1 MNGNTAGDP
10 DGQYT
15 FVSEQGNSAIDYALV
30 SLDFMSKASL
40 FLEIGCKSESR
51 HIPLHLSISYNPDH
65 CTTKCKTSKKEHRIV
80 FRWDP
85 DKTDLFSEAV
95 SSKIFREKLTE
106 AYNLLNESVEFAT
119 KLFTDNLL
127 QAADVMKRTFW
138 FDNSKGH
145 VTNQWFDRE
154 CKVKRRETRQALLRF
169 KKTNDD
175 KDKHIYVQKRSQY
188 KSTIAE
194 KKNKYERSVHH
205 ELFSN
210 KQNSRKIWD
219 SVRKARQKKK
229 TLPDIEITKWE
240 THFRNVLN
248 HSSSITDQIDDHDR
262 TRPQA
267 NRASMSDYHM
277 NEMCIDELD
286 RPISKEEVRQSIRN
300 LKQGKAPELDNICG
314 EYLKYA
320 EANITPFFYPSI

>member
-1 MNGNTAGDP
+1 MIIGDLNARIGHWNNAEDDSDFNDNEEVKSRNSRNNYINQFWKFLIDFCTTFQCLPLNGNTAGDP

-15 FVSEQGNSAIDYALV
+15 FVSEQGNSVIDYALV

-40 FLEIGCKSESR
+40 FLEIGCRSESS
-51 HIPLHLSISYNPDH
+51 HMPLPLSISYNPNH
-65 CTTKCKTSKKEHRIV
+65 CTTKCKTSTKEHRTV

-95 SSKIFREKLTE
+95 SSNIFKENFTE
-106 AYNLLNESVEFAT
+106 AYNLLNESAESAT

-138 FDNSKGH
+138 FDNSKDR

-154 CKVKRRETRQALLRF
+154 CKVKKRETRQALLRF

-194 KKNKYERSVHH
+194 KK
-205 ELFSN
+205 
-210 KQNSRKIWD
+210 
-219 SVRKARQKKK
+219 
-229 TLPDIEITKWE
+229 
-240 THFRNVLN
+240 
-248 HSSSITDQIDDHDR
+248 
-262 TRPQA
+262 
-267 NRASMSDYHM
+267 
-277 NEMCIDELD
+277 
-286 RPISKEEVRQSIRN
+286 
-300 LKQGKAPELDNICG
+300 
-314 EYLKYA
+314 
-320 EANITPFFYPSI
+320 